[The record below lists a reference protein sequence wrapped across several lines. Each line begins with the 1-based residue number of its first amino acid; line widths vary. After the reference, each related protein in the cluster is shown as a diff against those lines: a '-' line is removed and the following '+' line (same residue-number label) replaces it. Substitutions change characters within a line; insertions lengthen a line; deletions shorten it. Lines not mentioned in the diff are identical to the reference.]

1 MKRCF
6 HLPTAVTWRDE
17 PIGIDRPEV
26 DRVVLS
32 AIARA
37 VARAGGADATVV
49 RSAEAGSPRARFQA
63 LRADRADGTYSIPSY
78 DRDGAPTDVPLRT
91 SAPRPTRFGPDE
103 VFEAESPFEG
113 KLVAILPGW
122 RAVHVRSDRYAS
134 SSNLVHAQAWGELL
148 FGTRSFVILESLR
161 THRLFTAATDETVRF
176 DELRTRPVGEID
188 GHQVQTARGSF
199 HWSPVLDDAEGRPHA
214 LRALVTVEGHPL
226 FPPSVALA
234 RQYFTQYG
242 SDRASGPGLDASA
255 VRRFLFDE
263 IDVLIRDGRTQ
274 DAADRLSLFDARA
287 FALVSWERKAAYLVV
302 LVKAWTWH
310 AQERA
315 IVELFASMVS
325 VSEVRAALDLVRESG
340 RFGDLFS
347 DLDSEL
353 WHLLTRV
360 GALDPRPLTMGRLL
374 DLLVEAQLIPGAS
387 AIAGIADGPGGFTVG
402 QAVLDEAETAAR
414 TFVSFVGETVESVW
428 MFLSHPEKVVE
439 GVGQLVRLAIA
450 AQLARVGHRP
460 SQRLLENTVR
470 GAARQVAAAL
480 RGAEI
485 LGVADRVARRV
496 KWALIWEVASLFIGV
511 GEVKA
516 VLGSVRVSELSLLLA
531 RIGRMLGLVSE
542 AAEGT
547 RTLRNLE
554 RLAAALAHAR
564 PALGTAED
572 ALRLMS
578 RLPEDDLRRLA
589 RLLGSV
595 ELEEGIDLARLAAA
609 HPRVA
614 EAAADVGARS
624 EALAVLAGKAGGL
637 TDEVAEAFGR
647 LSGAGLAPAELRA
660 LAESIPTGKGA
671 PFLAAVRRME
681 AAVLAAER
689 ATIHDLLAAIARSP
703 RAMEAVVDEGF
714 VLVSAL
720 HRRAGRDAERFQ
732 QYLAALDRIRE
743 GLPAGGRAAEYRRL
757 LDGLELGDASALI
770 RLESARRAAAGRR
783 TVQGLE
789 AAIAGDVRAERG
801 LQRVLEGRHDRL
813 LDEILEDMLP
823 HDPHVAA
830 ETLAR
835 IGALN
840 EEQARGLSILHRIS
854 DQLPSGLTWGDAFLL
869 GPAHR
874 NELLELVA
882 RVHPSLDGTE
892 GLAQLMGRA
901 LSGPGTNVQGTLG
914 HLWAARTLQRRY
926 PGARMR
932 FEVPLPGREID
943 IRLTTGGRTI
953 DVEVKT
959 LLTPAPNPAQIRK
972 DLLRHLDD
980 RFADLIY
987 LFEPNGAS
995 LAAVRDGMLEA
1006 LVHPDLTAAMHARGI
1021 SPATAE
1027 QWLRQ
1032 RLNGDLLGT
1041 FELQ

>member
-6 HLPTAVTWRDE
+6 HLPTTVAWRDE
-17 PIGIDRPEV
+17 PAGLDRSEIE
-26 DRVVLS
+26 RVVLS

-37 VARAGGADATVV
+37 VAQAGGADATVV
-49 RSAEAGSPRARFQA
+49 RSSEADSPRARFQA
-63 LRADRADGTYSIPSY
+63 LRADRAEGTYRIPSY

-91 SAPRPTRFGPDE
+91 AAQGPTRFGQDE

-122 RAVHVRSDRYAS
+122 RAVHVRSDRYAT

-148 FGTRSFVILESLR
+148 FGTRSFVVLESLR
-161 THRLFTAATDETVRF
+161 THRLFTAATDETVSF
-176 DELRTRPVGEID
+176 AELRTRPVGEID
-188 GHQVQTARGSF
+188 GHQIQTARGNF

-214 LRALVTVEGHPL
+214 LRALVTVEGDPL
-226 FPPSVALA
+226 FPPSFALA
-234 RQYFTQYG
+234 RQYFTQYE
-242 SDRASGPGLDASA
+242 SDLTRGPGLDAGA
-255 VRRFLFDE
+255 VRHFLFDE
-263 IDVLIRDGRTQ
+263 IDRLIRDERTQ
-274 DAADRLSLFDARA
+274 EAADQLSLFDARA
-287 FALVSWERKAAYLVV
+287 FALVSWERKARYLVV
-302 LVKAWTWH
+302 LVKAWTWQ

-315 IVELFASMVS
+315 IVELFASMRS
-325 VSEVRAALDLVRESG
+325 LSEVRAALDIVRENG
-340 RFGDLFS
+340 RFGDLFA

-353 WHLLTRV
+353 WRLLTRM
-360 GALDPRPLTMGRLL
+360 GALDPRPLTVERLL
-374 DLLVEAQLIPGAS
+374 HLLVEAQLIPGAS
-387 AIAGIADGPGGFTVG
+387 TIASIADGHGGFTVG

-414 TFVSFVGETVESVW
+414 TFVSFVGDTVESVW

-450 AQLARVGHRP
+450 AQLAQVGHRP
-460 SQRLLENTVR
+460 SQRLLANTVR

-496 KWALIWEVASLFIGV
+496 KWAVIWEVASLFIGI

-531 RIGRMLGLVSE
+531 RIGRILGLVSE

-554 RLAAALAHAR
+554 RVAAALAHAR
-564 PALGTAED
+564 PALGSAED

-578 RLPEDDLRRLA
+578 RLPEDDVRRLA

-614 EAAADVGARS
+614 EAAADVGTRS
-624 EALAVLAGKAGGL
+624 EALAVLARKAGGL

-647 LSGAGLAPAELRA
+647 ISGAGLAPAELRA
-660 LAESIPTGKGA
+660 LAESIPAGKG
-671 PFLAAVRRME
+671 PQFLAAVRRMD
-681 AAVLAAER
+681 AVLLAAER
-689 ATIHDLLAAIARSP
+689 ATVNDLLAAIARSP

-720 HRRAGRDAERFQ
+720 HRRLGRDTQRFE
-732 QYLAALDRIRE
+732 QYLSALDRIRE
-743 GLPAGGRAAEYRRL
+743 GLPPGSRAAEYRRL
-757 LDGLELGDASALI
+757 LDGLERGDASALI

-783 TVQGLE
+783 TLQGLE
-789 AAIAGDVRAERG
+789 AAVAGDVRAERG

-823 HDPHVAA
+823 HDPRVAA

-835 IGALN
+835 VGTLN

-959 LLTPAPNPAQIRK
+959 LLTPAPHPAQIRK

-995 LAAVRDGMLEA
+995 LHAVRDGMLDA
-1006 LVHPDLTAAMHARGI
+1006 LAHPDLTAALHARGI

-1032 RLNGDLLGT
+1032 RLAGDLLGT
-1041 FELQ
+1041 FEIQ